1 MASNN
6 FKESAT
12 DLGKRIW
19 KRIRSKKFEDRPQ
32 MAFFIIIIFSLV
44 IFSFVFPFA
53 KSKILPKEKGEVIV
67 EETTSIESTSKANG
81 SSSQDTTIEGNVDI
95 EKKKQEIISALNFRS
110 ENGDVI
116 FALYTQL
123 PITIDGK
130 LDDWEGYN
138 QNPIS
143 FPTFLPENYI
153 NSSDCSGTYF
163 LAYDD
168 DKLYIGLKVV
178 DDVFSQPF
186 GGKDMFNGDSVSLGI
201 DADLQGDFFERTH
214 NDDDYQ
220 IGITPGDFQSLAPD
234 SYIWIP
240 VEAKGDEIKIASTLV
255 KSGYIIE
262 VEIPWWNFQNFL
274 PKDGLA
280 LGFDLTIN
288 DKDSL
293 QERELAVSSSPNFAW
308 DDPTSFG
315 TMVLLDARV
324 QKISE

>member
-1 MASNN
+1 MAPNN
-6 FKESAT
+6 FKEST
-12 DLGKRIW
+12 VDLWKRIW
-19 KRIRSKKFEDRPQ
+19 NRIRSKKFEDRPQ
-32 MAFFIIIIFSLV
+32 MAFFIIIIFSLI
-44 IFSFVFPFA
+44 IFSFAFPYL
-53 KSKILPKEKGEVIV
+53 KSKILPKEKGEVTV
-67 EETTSIESTSKANG
+67 EETVSIESTSKTNT
-81 SSSQDTTIEGNVDI
+81 STSQDTNIENNLDI
-95 EKKKQEIISALNFRS
+95 EKKKQEIISALNYRS

-116 FALYTQL
+116 FSLYTQQ

-143 FPTFLPENYI
+143 FPTFLPENYT

-186 GGKDMFNGDSVSLGI
+186 GGKEMFKGDSISLSI
-201 DADLQGDFFERTH
+201 DTDLQGDFFERAH

-220 IGITPGDFQSLAPD
+220 IGITPGDFQSFAPD
-234 SYIWIP
+234 SYIPFP
-240 VEAKGDEIKIASTLV
+240 VESKGDEIKVASTLV
-255 KSGYIIE
+255 KGGYIIE

-274 PKDGLA
+274 PKDGLS

-288 DKDSL
+288 DKDQL

-315 TMVLLDARV
+315 TMALLDTRM

>member
-6 FKESAT
+6 FIDSVT

-32 MAFFIIIIFSLV
+32 LAFFIIIIFSLV
-44 IFSFVFPFA
+44 IFSFAFPYL
-53 KSKILPKEKGEVIV
+53 KNKILPKEKGEVIV
-67 EETTSIESTSKANG
+67 EETTSNESISGAKNSSPQETTTEG
-81 SSSQDTTIEGNVDI
+81 SIDI
-95 EKKKQEIISALNFRS
+95 EKKKQDITSTLNYRS

-116 FALYTQL
+116 FALYTQK
-123 PITIDGK
+123 PIAIDGK
-130 LDDWEGYN
+130 LDDWEGYS

-143 FPTFLPENYI
+143 FPTFLEENYTDI
-153 NSSDCSGTYF
+153 SDCSGTYF

-186 GGKDMFNGDSVSLGI
+186 GGKEMFKGDSLSLSM
-201 DADLQGDFFERTH
+201 DTDLQGDFFERTH

-234 SYIWIP
+234 SYVYIP
-240 VEAKGDEIKIASTLV
+240 TEGKGDEIKVASTLV
-255 KSGYIIE
+255 KGGYIIE
-262 VEIPWWNFQNFL
+262 AEIPWWNFQNFL
-274 PKDGLA
+274 PKDGVA
-280 LGFDLTIN
+280 QGFDLTIN

-315 TMVLLDARV
+315 TMVLLDTRV
-324 QKISE
+324 QEISE

>member
-6 FKESAT
+6 FKSSAANIRN
-12 DLGKRIW
+12 KIW
-19 KRIRSKKFEDRPQ
+19 RRFRSKKFEDRPQ
-32 MAFFIIIIFSLV
+32 FAFLIIIIFSLI
-44 IFSFVFPFA
+44 IFSFTFPYLQ
-53 KSKILPKEKGEVIV
+53 SKIHSNKKGEVTV
-67 EETTSIESTSKANG
+67 EENASTELKSETTGN
-81 SSSQDTTIEGNVDI
+81 SSQETTWEGNVDI
-95 EKKKQEIISALNFRS
+95 DKKKQEIISTLNYRS
-110 ENGDVI
+110 ENGDII
-116 FALYTQL
+116 FALYTQQ
-123 PITIDGK
+123 PMTIDGK

-143 FPTFLPENYI
+143 FPTFLEENYTNI
-153 NSSDCSGTYF
+153 SDCSGTYF

-168 DKLYIGLKVV
+168 DKLYIVLRIV
-178 DDVFSQPF
+178 DDVLSQPF
-186 GGKDMFNGDSVSLGI
+186 GGKEMFNGDSISLSI
-201 DADLQGDFFERTH
+201 DSDLQGDFFERTH

-240 VEAKGDEIKIASTLV
+240 VEGKGDEIKVASALI
-255 KSGYIIE
+255 KGGHIIE

-293 QERELAVSSSPNFAW
+293 PERELAVSSSPNFAW

-315 TMVLLDARV
+315 TMVLLDTRI
-324 QKISE
+324 QEISE